1 MPVSP
6 GPSAPVS
13 ILTAAAG
20 KGPHRVNT
28 GRVRVVVA
36 DDHEFVRV
44 GLEALL
50 RHHRPHWEIAGQAPD
65 GRKAVELTETLR
77 PDLLIFDLVQS
88 EMNGLAVLERLA
100 RSSPGTRVMILTIHP
115 AAHLVRTCRRLG
127 AGAYISKTETPQ
139 NLVLAMDRI
148 LAGEPFFASHNFSAE
163 DGSLVES
170 ASQVPSPYLLT
181 SRELQVMR
189 SLANGF
195 TNKETAQALSM
206 SVRTAES
213 HRASIFHKL
222 GVSSLGQLVR
232 IAVRDSQI

>member
-1 MPVSP
+1 MPVSL

-36 DDHEFVRV
+36 DHHEFVRV

-50 RHHRPHWEIAGQAPD
+50 QRHRPHWEIVGQAPD
-65 GRKAVELTETLR
+65 GRQAVELTEALR
-77 PDLLIFDLVQS
+77 PDLLIFDLVLS

-100 RSSPGTRVMILTIHP
+100 RSSPGTLVMILTMHP

-127 AGAYISKTETPQ
+127 VGAYISKTEPPQ